1 MPQAHAITR
10 FFTLT
15 FAFTFCLQ
23 VPGVL
28 ARKGLLPGDP
38 AMYLPFAMLGIFG
51 PLVAASYLT
60 WQERGR
66 AGLSELFGSLVNFR
80 VAPRWVLLGFV
91 VPPLLLSGI
100 LWLLNA
106 AGRQG
111 PWYYVPALPQLI
123 AGIVISIAEETGWRG
138 YALPRLSA
146 KYGAV
151 YGSGILGVLWT
162 LWHIP
167 MFVAAGVPT
176 SLYLVMLLL
185 LVGGSLFFT
194 FLYRKTQG
202 SLFVAVLAHLATHL
216 NNSHAALPADALPA
230 VVHAVV
236 YAALGFACM
245 RGAAF
250 ERVSPQ
256 LASARTVSA

>member
-28 ARKGLLPGDP
+28 ARKGLMPGDP

-66 AGLSELFGSLVNFR
+66 AGLAELYGSLVNFR
-80 VAPRWVLLGFV
+80 VSLRWVLLGFV
-91 VPPLLLSGI
+91 LPPLLLSGI
-100 LWLLNA
+100 LYLLNA
-106 AGRQG
+106 VGRQG
-111 PWYYVPALPQLI
+111 PWHYVPAVPQLI

-151 YGSGILGVLWT
+151 FGSGILGVLWM

-167 MFVAAGVPT
+167 MFVAAGVAT

-202 SLFVAVLAHLATHL
+202 SLFVMVLAHLATHL

-250 ERVSPQ
+250 ERGARQPAGER
-256 LASARTVSA
+256 LARV

>member
-1 MPQAHAITR
+1 MPQAHAISR

-28 ARKGLLPGDP
+28 ARKGWMPGDP
-38 AMYLPFAMLGIFG
+38 ALYLPFAMLGIFG

-80 VAPRWVLLGFV
+80 VSLRWVALGFV
-91 VPPLLLSGI
+91 LPPVLLSGV

-111 PWYYVPALPQLI
+111 AWHYIPAVPQLI
-123 AGIVISIAEETGWRG
+123 AGVVIAIAEETGWRG
-138 YALPRLSA
+138 YVLPRLSA

-151 YGSGILGVLWT
+151 FGSGILGVLWT

-167 MFVAAGVPT
+167 MFAAAGVPV
-176 SLYLVMLLL
+176 SLYPVMFLL

-230 VVHAVV
+230 IVHAVV
-236 YAALGFACM
+236 YAALGFICM

-250 ERVSPQ
+250 ERVAVQP
-256 LASARTVSA
+256 ADARFVRV